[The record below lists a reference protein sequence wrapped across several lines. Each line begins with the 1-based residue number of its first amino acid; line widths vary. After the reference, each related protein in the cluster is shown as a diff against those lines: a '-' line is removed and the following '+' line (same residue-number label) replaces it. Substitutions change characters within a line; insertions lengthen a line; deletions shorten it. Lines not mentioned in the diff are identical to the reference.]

1 MTRTLS
7 PKVVRMSEQTETAKV
22 TPWLKIQI
30 LSIAGG
36 LSYLGSSMST
46 FAVILRDKDVV
57 GPVGVSV
64 IFLSMLLPNIL
75 MAPISGQ
82 IADRF
87 PSRVVVPTALLMMS
101 ISALSLALIP
111 ASWWAPFAL
120 FTIATF
126 GSMVGASFSA
136 TIGLVT
142 RSEDLTRVTGIQQT
156 YVSLGNLAGPAAGG
170 ILVSTTGYFWPF
182 VIDSASFF
190 ILACVFLI
198 VGLNRKPVIHADG
211 EKPRAM
217 DGFRFLFA
225 NPVLQSIMLLLMV
238 VILALGTVSV
248 GEVFLVVDELGAST
262 FVYGIIG
269 ALFAGG
275 ALVGALT
282 LQTIKIAEDKQS
294 WGLVASLLL
303 MVISLA
309 SLSLAPNYWFAGFVY
324 FLAGIG
330 NAGVNIFAIGQV
342 QRMAKEETRGR
353 IMAAVQG
360 SVTSANAASLA
371 IGGLLIGVFGVRE
384 VFFAAGILSLTALA
398 IFGPRLLKATR

>member
-1 MTRTLS
+1 MTDQS
-7 PKVVRMSEQTETAKV
+7 APVKV
-22 TPWLKIQI
+22 TPWGKIQI

-46 FAVILRDKDVV
+46 FAVILRDKDSV

-64 IFLSMLLPNIL
+64 LLLAMLLPNIL

-82 IADRF
+82 IADRY
-87 PSRVVVPTALLMMS
+87 PSRVVVPLALLAMS
-101 ISALSLALIP
+101 LSALSLAFITE
-111 ASWWAPFAL
+111 AWWAPVAL

-142 RSEDLTRVTGIQQT
+142 RSEDLVRVTGIQQT
-156 YVSLGNLAGPAAGG
+156 YVSIGNLAGPAVGG
-170 ILVSTTGYFWPF
+170 ILVSATGYFWPF

-190 ILACVFLI
+190 ILSMVFLL
-198 VGLNRKPVIHADG
+198 VGLNRKPVPHLDG

-217 DGFRFLFA
+217 DGFRFLFS
-225 NPVLQSIMLLLMV
+225 NPLLQSIVLLLMV
-238 VILALGTVSV
+238 VILALGVVSV

-262 FVYGIIG
+262 LVYGIIG

-275 ALVGALT
+275 ALIGALV
-282 LQTIKIAEDKQS
+282 LQAVPIPQDKHS
-294 WGLVASLLL
+294 WGLIASLLT
-303 MVISLA
+303 MV
-309 SLSLAPNYWFAGFVY
+309 LSLTALSFAPNYWVAGALY
-324 FLAGIG
+324 LLAGLG

-342 QRMAKEETRGR
+342 QRLAKEETRGR

-360 SVTSANAASLA
+360 SITAANAASLGL
-371 IGGLLIGVFGVRE
+371 GGILIGVFGVRE
-384 VFFAAGILSLTALA
+384 VFFAAGILSLAAVA
-398 IFGPRLLKATR
+398 IFGPRLLRASR

>member
-1 MTRTLS
+1 MR
-7 PKVVRMSEQTETAKV
+7 VSEQVGTEKV

-46 FAVILRDKDVV
+46 FAVILRDKDQV
-57 GPVGVSV
+57 GPLGVS
-64 IFLSMLLPNIL
+64 IILLAMLLPNIL

-87 PSRVVVPTALLMMS
+87 PSRVVVPAALLMMS
-101 ISALSLALIP
+101 LSALSLAFIP
-111 ASWWAPFAL
+111 VSWWAPIAL

-142 RSEDLTRVTGIQQT
+142 KTEDLTRVTGIQQT
-156 YVSLGNLAGPAAGG
+156 YVSLGNLAGPAVGG

-182 VIDSASFF
+182 IIDSASFF
-190 ILACVFLI
+190 ILACVFLM
-198 VGLNRKPVIHADG
+198 VGLNRKPVVHQDG

-238 VILALGTVSV
+238 VILALGVVSV
-248 GEVFLVVDELGAST
+248 GGVFLVVDELGAST
-262 FVYGIIG
+262 LVYGIIG
-269 ALFAGG
+269 AVFAAG
-275 ALVGALT
+275 ALLGALS
-282 LQTIKIAEDKQS
+282 LQAIKIPESKQS
-294 WGLVASLLL
+294 WGLIASLLL
-303 MVISLA
+303 MVVSLA

-342 QRMAKEETRGR
+342 QRLAKEETRGR

-360 SVTSANAASLA
+360 SVTAANAASLGV
-371 IGGLLIGVFGVRE
+371 GGILIGIFGVRE

-398 IFGPRLLKATR
+398 IFGPRLLRASR

>member
-1 MTRTLS
+1 MR
-7 PKVVRMSEQTETAKV
+7 VSEQVGTEKV

-46 FAVILRDKDVV
+46 FAVILRDKDQV
-57 GPVGVSV
+57 GPLGVS
-64 IFLSMLLPNIL
+64 IILLAMLLPNIL

-87 PSRVVVPTALLMMS
+87 PSRLVVPAALLMMS
-101 ISALSLALIP
+101 LSALSLAFIP
-111 ASWWAPFAL
+111 VSWWAPIAL

-142 RSEDLTRVTGIQQT
+142 KTEDLTRVTGIQQT
-156 YVSLGNLAGPAAGG
+156 YVSLGNLAGPAVGG
-170 ILVSTTGYFWPF
+170 ILVSATGYFWPF
-182 VIDSASFF
+182 IIDSASFF
-190 ILACVFLI
+190 ILACVFLL
-198 VGLNRKPVIHADG
+198 VGLNRKPVVHQDG

-238 VILALGTVSV
+238 VILALGVVSV

-262 FVYGIIG
+262 LVYGIIG
-269 ALFAGG
+269 ALFAAG
-275 ALVGALT
+275 ALLGALS
-282 LQTIKIAEDKQS
+282 LQAIKIPESKQS
-294 WGLVASLLL
+294 WGLIASLLL
-303 MVISLA
+303 MVVSLA

-342 QRMAKEETRGR
+342 QRLAKEETRGR

-360 SVTSANAASLA
+360 SVTAANAASLGV
-371 IGGLLIGVFGVRE
+371 GGILIGIFGVRE

-398 IFGPRLLKATR
+398 IFGPRLLRASR

>member
-1 MTRTLS
+1 MR
-7 PKVVRMSEQTETAKV
+7 VSEQVGTEKV

-46 FAVILRDKDVV
+46 FAVILRDKDQV
-57 GPVGVSV
+57 GPLGVS
-64 IFLSMLLPNIL
+64 IILLAMLLPNIL

-87 PSRVVVPTALLMMS
+87 PSRLVVPAALLMMS
-101 ISALSLALIP
+101 LSALSLAFIP
-111 ASWWAPFAL
+111 VSWWAPIAL

-142 RSEDLTRVTGIQQT
+142 KTEDLTRVTGIQQT
-156 YVSLGNLAGPAAGG
+156 YVSLGNLAGPAVGG

-182 VIDSASFF
+182 IIDSASFF
-190 ILACVFLI
+190 ILACVFLL
-198 VGLNRKPVIHADG
+198 VGLNRKPVVHQDG

-225 NPVLQSIMLLLMV
+225 NPVLQPIMLLLMV
-238 VILALGTVSV
+238 VILALGVVGV

-262 FVYGIIG
+262 LVYGIIG
-269 ALFAGG
+269 ALFAAG
-275 ALVGALT
+275 ALLGALS
-282 LQTIKIAEDKQS
+282 LQAIKIPESKQS
-294 WGLVASLLL
+294 WGLIASLLL
-303 MVISLA
+303 MVVSLA

-342 QRMAKEETRGR
+342 QRLAKEETRGR

-360 SVTSANAASLA
+360 SVTAANAASLGVGGIV
-371 IGGLLIGVFGVRE
+371 IGIFGVRE
-384 VFFAAGILSLTALA
+384 VFLAAGILSLTALA
-398 IFGPRLLKATR
+398 IFGPRLLRASR

>member
-1 MTRTLS
+1 
-7 PKVVRMSEQTETAKV
+7 MSGQVGAEKV

-46 FAVILRDKDVV
+46 FAVILRDKDQV
-57 GPVGVSV
+57 GPLGVSV
-64 IFLSMLLPNIL
+64 ILLAMLLPNIL

-87 PSRVVVPTALLMMS
+87 PSRVVVPAALLMMS
-101 ISALSLALIP
+101 LSALSLAFIP
-111 ASWWAPFAL
+111 VSWWAPIAL

-142 RSEDLTRVTGIQQT
+142 KTEDLTRVTGIQQT
-156 YVSLGNLAGPAAGG
+156 YVSLGNLAGPAVGG
-170 ILVSTTGYFWPF
+170 ILVSTTGFFWPF
-182 VIDSASFF
+182 IIDSASFF
-190 ILACVFLI
+190 ILASVFLL
-198 VGLNRKPVIHADG
+198 VGLNRKPVVHQDG
-211 EKPRAM
+211 EKPKAM

-238 VILALGTVSV
+238 VILALGVVSV

-262 FVYGIIG
+262 LVYGIIG
-269 ALFAGG
+269 ALFAAG
-275 ALVGALT
+275 ALLGALS
-282 LQTIKIAEDKQS
+282 LQAIKIPESKQS
-294 WGLVASLLL
+294 WGLIASLLL

-342 QRMAKEETRGR
+342 QRLAKEETRGR

-360 SVTSANAASLA
+360 SVTAANAASLGV
-371 IGGLLIGVFGVRE
+371 GGILIGIFGVRE
-384 VFFAAGILSLTALA
+384 VFFAAGILSLTTLA
-398 IFGPRLLKATR
+398 IFGPRLLRASR

>member
-1 MTRTLS
+1 MTDQS
-7 PKVVRMSEQTETAKV
+7 APVKV
-22 TPWLKIQI
+22 TPWGKIQI

-46 FAVILRDKDVV
+46 FAVILRDKDSV

-64 IFLSMLLPNIL
+64 LLLAMLLPNIL

-82 IADRF
+82 IADRY
-87 PSRVVVPTALLMMS
+87 PSRVVVPLALLAMS
-101 ISALSLALIP
+101 LSALSLAFITE
-111 ASWWAPFAL
+111 AWWAPVAL

-142 RSEDLTRVTGIQQT
+142 RSEDLVRVTGIQQT
-156 YVSLGNLAGPAAGG
+156 YVSIGNLAGPAVGG
-170 ILVSTTGYFWPF
+170 LLVSATGYFWPF

-190 ILACVFLI
+190 ILSMVFLL
-198 VGLNRKPVIHADG
+198 VGLNRKPVPHLDG

-217 DGFRFLFA
+217 DGFRFLFS
-225 NPVLQSIMLLLMV
+225 NPLLQSIVLLLMV
-238 VILALGTVSV
+238 VILALGVVSV

-262 FVYGIIG
+262 LVYGIIG

-275 ALVGALT
+275 ALIGALV
-282 LQTIKIAEDKQS
+282 LQAVPIPQDKHS
-294 WGLVASLLL
+294 WGLIASLLT
-303 MVISLA
+303 MV
-309 SLSLAPNYWFAGFVY
+309 LSLTALSFAPNYWAAGALY
-324 FLAGIG
+324 LLAGLG

-342 QRMAKEETRGR
+342 QRLAKEETRGR

-360 SVTSANAASLA
+360 SITAANAASLGL
-371 IGGLLIGVFGVRE
+371 GGILIGVFGVRE
-384 VFFAAGILSLTALA
+384 VFFAAGVLSLAAVA
-398 IFGPRLLKATR
+398 IFGPRLLRASR

>member
-1 MTRTLS
+1 MTDQS
-7 PKVVRMSEQTETAKV
+7 APVKV
-22 TPWLKIQI
+22 TPWGKIQI

-46 FAVILRDKDVV
+46 FAVILRDKDSV

-64 IFLSMLLPNIL
+64 LLLAMLLPNIL

-82 IADRF
+82 IADRY
-87 PSRVVVPTALLMMS
+87 PSRVVVPLALLAMS
-101 ISALSLALIP
+101 LSALSLAFITE
-111 ASWWAPFAL
+111 AWWAPVAL

-142 RSEDLTRVTGIQQT
+142 RSEDLVRVTGIQQT
-156 YVSLGNLAGPAAGG
+156 YVSIGNLAGPAVGG
-170 ILVSTTGYFWPF
+170 ILVSATGYFWPF

-190 ILACVFLI
+190 ILSMVFLL
-198 VGLNRKPVIHADG
+198 VGLNRKPVPHLDG

-217 DGFRFLFA
+217 DGFRFLFS
-225 NPVLQSIMLLLMV
+225 NPLLQSIVLLLMV
-238 VILALGTVSV
+238 VILALGVVSV

-262 FVYGIIG
+262 LVYGIIG

-275 ALVGALT
+275 ALIGALV
-282 LQTIKIAEDKQS
+282 LQAVPIPQDKHS
-294 WGLVASLLL
+294 WGLIASLLT
-303 MVISLA
+303 MV
-309 SLSLAPNYWFAGFVY
+309 LSLTALSFAPNYWAAGALY
-324 FLAGIG
+324 LLAGLG

-342 QRMAKEETRGR
+342 QRLAKEETRGR

-360 SVTSANAASLA
+360 SITAANAASLGL
-371 IGGLLIGVFGVRE
+371 GGILIGVFGVRE
-384 VFFAAGILSLTALA
+384 VFFAAGILSLAAVA
-398 IFGPRLLKATR
+398 IFGPRLLRASR

>member
-1 MTRTLS
+1 
-7 PKVVRMSEQTETAKV
+7 MSEQTAAEKV

-36 LSYLGSSMST
+36 LSYLGSSLST
-46 FAVILRDKDVV
+46 FAVILRDKDAV
-57 GPVGVSV
+57 GPLGVS
-64 IFLSMLLPNIL
+64 IILLAMLLPNIL
-75 MAPISGQ
+75 MAPIAGQ

-87 PSRVVVPTALLMMS
+87 ASRVVVPGALVMMS
-101 ISALSLALIP
+101 ASALSVALIP
-111 ASWWAPFAL
+111 GSWWAPIAL
-120 FTIATF
+120 FSIATF
-126 GSMVGASFSA
+126 GAMVGASFSA

-156 YVSLGNLAGPAAGG
+156 YVSMGNLAGPAVGG
-170 ILVSTTGYFWPF
+170 LLVSTTGYFWPF
-182 VIDSASFF
+182 VIDAATFF
-190 ILACVFLI
+190 ILATVFLL
-198 VGLNRKPVIHADG
+198 VGLNRKPVLHRVG
-211 EKPRAM
+211 EKPRAL
-217 DGFRFLFA
+217 DGFRFLFS

-238 VILALGTVSV
+238 VILALGVVSV

-262 FVYGIIG
+262 LVYGIIG

-275 ALVGALT
+275 ALVGALS
-282 LQTIKIAEDKQS
+282 LQAIKVSENRQS
-294 WGLVASLLL
+294 WGLISSLLL

-309 SLSLAPNYWFAGFVY
+309 SLSLAPNYWFAGLVY

-342 QRMAKEETRGR
+342 QRLAREETRGR

-360 SVTSANAASLA
+360 SITAANAASLG
-371 IGGLLIGVFGVRE
+371 IGGILIGVFGVRE

-398 IFGPRLLKATR
+398 VFGPRLLKASR

>member
-1 MTRTLS
+1 
-7 PKVVRMSEQTETAKV
+7 
-22 TPWLKIQI
+22 
-30 LSIAGG
+30 
-36 LSYLGSSMST
+36 
-46 FAVILRDKDVV
+46 
-57 GPVGVSV
+57 
-64 IFLSMLLPNIL
+64 
-75 MAPISGQ
+75 
-82 IADRF
+82 
-87 PSRVVVPTALLMMS
+87 
-101 ISALSLALIP
+101 
-111 ASWWAPFAL
+111 
-120 FTIATF
+120 
-126 GSMVGASFSA
+126 
-136 TIGLVT
+136 
-142 RSEDLTRVTGIQQT
+142 
-156 YVSLGNLAGPAAGG
+156 LAGPAAGG
-170 ILVSTTGYFWPF
+170 ILVSATGYFWPF

-190 ILACVFLI
+190 ILACVFLL
-198 VGLNRKPVIHADG
+198 VGLNRKTVIHADG

>member
-1 MTRTLS
+1 MR
-7 PKVVRMSEQTETAKV
+7 VSEQVGTEKV

-46 FAVILRDKDVV
+46 FAVILRDKDQV
-57 GPVGVSV
+57 GPLGVS
-64 IFLSMLLPNIL
+64 IILLAMLLPNIL

-87 PSRVVVPTALLMMS
+87 PSRLVVPAALLMMS
-101 ISALSLALIP
+101 LSALSLAFIP
-111 ASWWAPFAL
+111 VSWWAPIAL

-142 RSEDLTRVTGIQQT
+142 KTEDLTRVTGIQQT
-156 YVSLGNLAGPAAGG
+156 YVSLGNLAGPAVGG
-170 ILVSTTGYFWPF
+170 ILVSATGYFWPF
-182 VIDSASFF
+182 IIDSASFF
-190 ILACVFLI
+190 ILACVFLL
-198 VGLNRKPVIHADG
+198 VGLNRKPVVHQDG

-238 VILALGTVSV
+238 VILALGVVSV

-262 FVYGIIG
+262 LVYGIIG
-269 ALFAGG
+269 ALFAAG
-275 ALVGALT
+275 ALLGALS
-282 LQTIKIAEDKQS
+282 LQAIKIPESKQS
-294 WGLVASLLL
+294 WGLIASLLL
-303 MVISLA
+303 MVVSLA

-330 NAGVNIFAIGQV
+330 NAGVNIFAIG
-342 QRMAKEETRGR
+342 RCRDWPRKKPEEESWLPFK
-353 IMAAVQG
+353 AVSPLPMQHRLESVG
-360 SVTSANAASLA
+360 S
-371 IGGLLIGVFGVRE
+371 
-384 VFFAAGILSLTALA
+384 
-398 IFGPRLLKATR
+398 

>member
-1 MTRTLS
+1 
-7 PKVVRMSEQTETAKV
+7 
-22 TPWLKIQI
+22 
-30 LSIAGG
+30 
-36 LSYLGSSMST
+36 
-46 FAVILRDKDVV
+46 
-57 GPVGVSV
+57 
-64 IFLSMLLPNIL
+64 
-75 MAPISGQ
+75 
-82 IADRF
+82 
-87 PSRVVVPTALLMMS
+87 MMS

-190 ILACVFLI
+190 ILACVFLL

-294 WGLVASLLL
+294 WGLVTSLLL